1 MNPRIPLAPGAWP
14 VLGHAPALVRNP
26 ANWLSACR
34 RAGDVVQ
41 VNLGTRRVHLLC
53 APRLANDVLVVHDD
67 RYDKGGPL
75 YERAAEVLGEGLFTA
90 TGHEHRRRRR
100 LLQPAFSPANIDT
113 YTGAIHDEATALA
126 DSWHPHQEVDVLD
139 AMHAFTTGVLRRVLI
154 PTAPLPSGT
163 WLATRIKTV
172 SDTVA
177 LNTLA
182 PFTRHLPT
190 PGRRRSREALRDIRA
205 AADHTGRTSPDSSR
219 LIAALTKP
227 DPDGDLLSDE
237 NLSDQII
244 TMFGAGTETTAAILA
259 WILHLLADHPGIEHR
274 LHEELHTV
282 LHDRLATPADFR
294 DLPHTRNVI
303 TETLRL
309 YPTLW
314 LTTRVSTADVTL
326 AGHRFTAGTDFVLS
340 PYQLQRDPAVF
351 PHPDTFDPDRWNTRT
366 TGPARQAFTAF
377 SAGRRKCIGDAFA
390 LAEATIVLSAL
401 IPRWQLRPVN
411 PAHPA
416 RPRFRTLLTPHRRR
430 MTAVPRHPTPQ
441 IPR

>member
-1 MNPRIPLAPGAWP
+1 MAPGAWP
-14 VLGHAPALVRNP
+14 VLGHAPAIVRDP
-26 ANWLSACR
+26 ANWLAACR
-34 RAGDVVQ
+34 RTGDIVQ
-41 VNLGTRRVHLLC
+41 VNLGRRRLHLLC
-53 APRLANDVLVVHDD
+53 TPRLANDVLVVHDGHF
-67 RYDKGGPL
+67 DKGGPL
-75 YERAAEVLGEGLFTA
+75 YERASDILGEGLFTA
-90 TGHEHRRRRR
+90 TGREHRRQRR
-100 LLQPAFSPANIDT
+100 LLRPAFSPANVDT
-113 YTGAIHDEATALA
+113 YTQAIHHEATALA
-126 DSWHPHQEVDVLD
+126 DSWHPHQDVDVLD
-139 AMHAFTTGVLRRVLI
+139 AMHAFTTGVMRRVLV
-154 PTAPLPSGT
+154 PTAPLPGAG

-190 PGRRRSREALRDIRA
+190 PARRRSRQALRDIRA
-205 AADHTGRTSPDSSR
+205 AADHAVRAARTHPGSSR
-219 LIAALTKP
+219 LIAALTTP
-227 DPDGDLLSDE
+227 DPRGDRLGDK

-244 TMFGAGTETTAAILA
+244 TMFGAGTETTAATLA
-259 WILHLLADHPGIEHR
+259 WTLHLLADHPDTEHR

-282 LHDRLATPADFR
+282 LHGRLATPADFR

-326 AGHRFTAGTDFVLS
+326 AGHRFAAGTDFVLS
-340 PYQLQRDPAVF
+340 PYQLQHDPAVF

-377 SAGRRKCIGDAFA
+377 SAGRRKCIGDT
-390 LAEATIVLSAL
+390 LAMAETTIALSAL

-411 PAHPA
+411 PEQAT
-416 RPRFRTLLTPHRRR
+416 RPRFRTLLTPDNRR
-430 MTAVPRHPTPQ
+430 MTAAPRQPRETP
-441 IPR
+441 P